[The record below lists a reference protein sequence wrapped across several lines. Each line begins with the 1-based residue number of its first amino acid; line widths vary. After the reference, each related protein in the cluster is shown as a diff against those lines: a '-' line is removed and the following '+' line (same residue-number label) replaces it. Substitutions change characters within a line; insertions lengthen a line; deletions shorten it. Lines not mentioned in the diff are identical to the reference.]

1 MCVVW
6 NGSMKKALTPHLR
19 RLTRRE
25 ALGALGAT
33 SAALTLINCGS
44 SPTAADSTTTSTT
57 TTTTG
62 TTNAACAVSPTETIG
77 PYPSIANFIRS
88 DIREGKTGVP
98 VTLTITVVNASSN
111 CSPVSG
117 AVVDIWQCDA
127 DGHYSEYAQQGY
139 NGTTQTF
146 LRGIQTTD
154 ASGNV
159 TFTTIYPGWY
169 AGRATHIH
177 VEVTVNGRAVKVT
190 QIAFP
195 ESVTAAV
202 YSSGVYATKGQNP
215 TSNAG
220 DMVFADSVSSETAA
234 ISGSPSSG
242 YTATFTVGVSL

>member
-1 MCVVW
+1 MDP
-6 NGSMKKALTPHLR
+6 MKKALTPHLR

-117 AVVDIWQCDA
+117 AIVDIWQCDA

-154 ASGNV
+154 ASGIV

-177 VEVTVNGRAVKVT
+177 VEVTVNGKAVKVT

-202 YSSGVYATKGQNP
+202 YSSGVYAAKGQNP

-220 DMVFADSVSSETAA
+220 DMVFADSVSSETAT
-234 ISGSPSSG
+234 ISGSPSGG
-242 YTATFTVGVSL
+242 YTATFTVGVSM